1 MIPKYLLYYG
11 IEEMYY
17 IARKNDFNRVNA
29 LLELYQIIN
38 GYDQCPKLKEF
49 YYDWYLPNLS
59 KESIPK
65 NEVNPEFSKNLGK
78 MTYRFNNS
86 FVGLMFIDKPQ
97 KVIHVNITKLILDH
111 HKQHSVWVSR
121 GTMSREMRKY
131 ATEADSC
138 GWTLSESL
146 CKAKALN
153 RKKEVN
159 IMHLFEV

>member
-65 NEVNPEFSKNLGK
+65 NEVHPDFSKNLGK
-78 MTYRFNNS
+78 ITYRFNNS
-86 FVGLMFIDKPQ
+86 FVGLMYINKPQ
-97 KVIHVNITKLILDH
+97 KVIHVNITKLILEH
-111 HKQHSVWVSR
+111 HRLH
-121 GTMSREMRKY
+121 
-131 ATEADSC
+131 
-138 GWTLSESL
+138 
-146 CKAKALN
+146 
-153 RKKEVN
+153 N
-159 IMHLFEV
+159 I